1 MSTLAE
7 LLGRAPLSIQ
17 KVAGVA
23 AMAAFTDFT
32 VAPVNPSST
41 VVLVP
46 ANKHAN
52 AADGAAVV
60 QTDTTVR
67 WVPWAQPGGTYPT
80 PDIWVID
87 FGAMVKSVQRGMLA
101 QGIGDAAATLAP
113 INPAK
118 AVVIMNQRL
127 DGGLYGTLDNTHLRS
142 TLTATS
148 LTLKRGSWHT
158 VHWQVIEFH

>member
-23 AMAAFTDFT
+23 ATAAFTDFT

-46 ANKHAN
+46 YNDNGVNHQ
-52 AADGAAVV
+52 GAAVV

-67 WVPWAQPGGTYPT
+67 WVPWATPAVTYPT

-118 AVVIMNQRL
+118 AVVIMNQRV
-127 DGGLYGTLDNTHLRS
+127 DANQYGRLDNTHLRS

-148 LTLKRGSWHT
+148 LTLKRSSWHT
-158 VHWQVIEFH
+158 VHWQVVEFH

>member
-7 LLGRAPLSIQ
+7 LLGRSPLSIQ

-23 AMAAFTDFT
+23 AAAAFTDFT

-46 ANKHAN
+46 ANKHGN
-52 AADGAAVV
+52 AWDGAAVL

-67 WVPWAQPGGTYPT
+67 WVPWATPAADYPT

-118 AVVIMNQRL
+118 AVVIMNQRMEAHQ
-127 DGGLYGTLDNTHLRS
+127 YGTLDNTHLRS

-148 LTLKRGSWHT
+148 LTLKRGDYHT
-158 VHWQVIEFH
+158 IHWQVVEFH